1 MQFFVSNIPY
11 QYTAED
17 FDAFIKTIIPTAT
30 TRLMVFNDK
39 SAQPRLGAKKNKGYG
54 FITVEDK
61 DVETVKTSD
70 KFVIETRRLT
80 FTEYVNQQKLY
91 KLHVTKIPEN
101 ITEKDLFEVFSVYG
115 KLDCVAF
122 DKDKN
127 TGLGRGSGV
136 VVYSNYEDFHKV
148 LEMKVVVVDGKELE
162 ISKRR
167 LFKRPFVNRPKFVP
181 NKLGRPLEIKRANQ

>member
-17 FDAFIKTIIPTAT
+17 FDTFIKSIIPTAT
-30 TRLMVFNDK
+30 TRLMVFNEK
-39 SAQPRLGAKKNKGYG
+39 AGQMPLGAKKNKGYG
-54 FITVEDK
+54 FITVENK

-70 KFVIETRRLT
+70 KFVLETRRLT

-148 LEMKVVVVDGKELE
+148 LEMKTVVVYGKELE

-167 LFKRPFVNRPKFVP
+167 LNRHPMGVRTKFVP
-181 NKLGRPLEIKRANQ
+181 KKLDRPLVIKRANQ